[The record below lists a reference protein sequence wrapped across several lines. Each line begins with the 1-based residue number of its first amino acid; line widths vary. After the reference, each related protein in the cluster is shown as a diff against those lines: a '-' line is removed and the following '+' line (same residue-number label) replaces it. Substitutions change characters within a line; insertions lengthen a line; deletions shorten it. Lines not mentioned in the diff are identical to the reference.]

1 MNLSIL
7 EVNPDVL
14 ENDPSTRES
23 LQEFIEEFTSIY
35 DECYSVFPH
44 DNWNNVLVLSDIDI
58 LPEEATVLV
67 YAAKQ
72 AVDLVEANG
81 SVFGTYEIDEED
93 RFILSA
99 SYGYQEDVQFVP
111 NSLLTNK
118 VSDLLGVSEVHLYP
132 AFGSGLAYFD
142 I

>member
-14 ENDPSTRES
+14 ENDPEVKES
-23 LQEFIEEFTSIY
+23 LQEFIEEFTSAY

-44 DNWNNVLVLSDIDI
+44 QDWNNVLVLSDTDI
-58 LPEEATVLV
+58 LPEEATALV
-67 YAAKQ
+67 NAAKQ

-81 SVFGTYEIDEED
+81 SVFGTYEVDDED
-93 RFILSA
+93 SYIVSA
-99 SYGYQEDVQFVP
+99 SYGYQEDVTFVP
-111 NSLLTNK
+111 NNQLTGK
-118 VSDLLGVSEVHLYP
+118 VSDLLGVDEVHLYP
-132 AFGSGLAYFD
+132 SFGSGLAYFD